1 MCSISQSL
9 NLKKNILK
17 KSAVNVVKSWIYD
30 QPGIP
35 NVPHSNGRQMT
46 SRERYKSRREQEQE
60 LIDNYLNSK
69 R

>member
-1 MCSISQSL
+1 M
-9 NLKKNILK
+9 K
-17 KSAVNVVKSWIYD
+17 KSAVNVIKSWIYD

>member
-1 MCSISQSL
+1 M
-9 NLKKNILK
+9 K
-17 KSAVNVVKSWIYD
+17 KSAINVLKSWIYD

-35 NVPHSNGRQMT
+35 NVPHSNGKTMS
-46 SRERYKSRREQEQE
+46 SRERYKLRQSQEQE